1 MKSMYRNI
9 LLIGILVHLSSLIFA
24 ATGRNINVNSPNGKT
39 CVELKIDSDSKLY
52 YQISVD
58 GSKIIFWSR
67 FGIVADGTDLGAS
80 IRFGIPTKHA
90 INETY
95 PVFGVHANAINNYNE
110 AIIPVERENESY
122 FLDVRAF
129 DSGIALRC
137 RLIAKKGRHIQNE
150 TSEWRL
156 PLQSVIWHQDELD
169 GYEGIYTKTR
179 IDTLSSD
186 KIIAL
191 PVTAVLPNGKY
202 CMITEANLV
211 NYSELAIRLSKD
223 KSLKTFYHA
232 DSIGWKTDAEVI
244 QPWRV
249 TLVAKDLNE
258 LVNNDIIR
266 NLCPAPTSQLA
277 NASWIKPGRSTWQ
290 WWSSGAPKYEE
301 QRQWVD
307 WTHQL
312 GFEYYLVDAGW
323 KEWQDSI
330 KNCWTCL
337 AEVTA
342 YAKTVDVGIWLWVN
356 SNEIADKPSRKAYF
370 EKAKKAG
377 VIGVKIDF
385 IPPASCH
392 WVNWYDAT
400 LRDAANLQLMV
411 DFHGANKP
419 TGRDRTWPNELTREG
434 IRGHEWHIL
443 RYNRTLPPYHD
454 CVLPFTRYVQGSAD
468 YTPTVFNSQ
477 ELRGY
482 TWARELAQA
491 IVFTSPFLCYADNP
505 KNYIENPAVDILKA
519 IPSTWDKTIVLA
531 GSEIGKCAAF
541 ARQKGNVWYIG
552 ILNGGES
559 TDIDISLGFLDGG
572 SYQMITLEDKENIDD
587 SYSRNTKEINNSG
600 HITLTIRPKGGF
612 VAQLIKH

>member
-1 MKSMYRNI
+1 MKSINRNF
-9 LLIGILVHLSSLIFA
+9 LLIGLLIHITPLIFA
-24 ATGRNINVNSPNGKT
+24 TNGKIIKVKSPNGKT
-39 CVELKIDSDSKLY
+39 CVELKIDNDTKLY

-58 GSKIIFWSR
+58 GSKIISWSR
-67 FGIVADGTDLGAS
+67 FGIVADGADLGS
-80 IRFGIPTKHA
+80 NIRFGVPKTHI

-95 PVFGVHANAINNYNE
+95 SVFGVHANAINNCNE
-110 AIIPVERENESY
+110 TIIPIEKKSESY
-122 FLDVRAF
+122 FLDVRAY
-129 DSGIALRC
+129 DTGIALRC
-137 RLIAKKGRHIQNE
+137 RLTAKKGRHIQNE

-156 PLQSVIWHQDELD
+156 PLKSVIWHQDELD
-169 GYEGIYTKTR
+169 GYEGIFNKTL
-179 IDTLSSD
+179 IDTLSPG

-191 PVTAVLPNGKY
+191 PITAVLPDGNY

-211 NYSELAIRLSKD
+211 NYSELAIRSSKD

-232 DSIGWKTDAEVI
+232 DSSGWKTDEKVI

-249 TLVAKDLNE
+249 TLIAKDLNE
-258 LVNNDIIR
+258 LVNNDILR
-266 NLCPAPTSQLA
+266 NLCPAPATELA

-290 WWSSGAPKYEE
+290 WWSSGAPKYDE

-312 GFEYYLVDAGW
+312 GFEYYLVDDGW
-323 KEWQDSI
+323 KKWQDGI
-330 KNCWTCL
+330 KNSWICL

-342 YAKTVDVGIWLWVN
+342 YAKTNDVGIWLWVN
-356 SNEIADKPSRKAYF
+356 SNEIADEPSRIAYF

-385 IPPASCH
+385 MPPASRQ
-392 WVNWYDAT
+392 WVNWYEST

-443 RYNRTLPPYHD
+443 RYNRTLPPHHD
-454 CVLPFTRYVQGSAD
+454 CVLPFTRNVQGSAD
-468 YTPTVFNSQ
+468 YTPTVFNSS

-505 KNYIENPAVDILKA
+505 KNYIENPAFDILKT
-519 IPSTWDKTIVLA
+519 IPATWDKTIVLSL
-531 GSEIGKCAAF
+531 SEIGKCAAF
-541 ARQKGNVWYIG
+541 ARQKGNTWYVG
-552 ILNGGES
+552 IINGSEN
-559 TDIDISLGFLDGG
+559 TEIDISLDFLDGG
-572 SYQMITLEDKENIDD
+572 SYQMTTLEDKENKDD
-587 SYSRNTKEINNSG
+587 AFTRNEKKVNKSD
-600 HITLTIRPKGGF
+600 HIKLKIRPKGGF
-612 VAQLIKH
+612 VAQLIKL